1 LWNLLVM
8 KYRVLP
14 ARFSHLA
21 VKGHDMHTVS
31 GTATR
36 KRGRPVGAD
45 SAETRQRILEAA
57 RRVVNQRGYQGATF
71 QAIAIEAGLTRPS
84 VLNYFE
90 SREQIYYIL
99 VAEGHQ
105 VMADCIAAVKGHDT
119 LRAQLASLNAALYAA
134 ERRDRSQMAFLVSAR
149 IEGVR
154 HPELNFRSGIGLNRL
169 LKDIV
174 RDAAA
179 REEIPADTAVEAVA
193 DMLQALMWGMGFYAG
208 FIDTDADMAPLHALL
223 ERLISRGLPVVVAG
237 SESARDTACDTSGD
251 TPRSVVPQP

>member
-1 LWNLLVM
+1 MNT
-8 KYRVLP
+8 VL
-14 ARFSHLA
+14 
-21 VKGHDMHTVS
+21 
-31 GTATR
+31 GTAAR

-57 RRVVNQRGYQGATF
+57 RHVVNQRGYQAATF
-71 QAIAIEAGLTRPS
+71 QAIALEAGLTRPS
-84 VLNYFE
+84 VLNYFA

-105 VMADCIAAVKGHDT
+105 VMADCIAAVQRHDT
-119 LRAQLASLNAALYAA
+119 LRAQLSALGAALHAA

-169 LKDIV
+169 LKDMV
-174 RDAAA
+174 RDAVG
-179 REEIPADTAVEAVA
+179 RNEIPADTAVDAVA

-208 FIDTDADMAPLHALL
+208 YIDTEADMAPLHALL
-223 ERLISRGLPVVVAG
+223 EQVMSHGLPVVATG
-237 SESARDTACDTSGD
+237 PESARDTSGD
-251 TPRSVVPQP
+251 TSADTPRTVVPQP